1 MENLH
6 ETNVFLEDC
15 DPTTTTEI
23 CLYTIARNIAF
34 IADKLEFIADK
45 LEEEEHLKSIF
56 DEHRNEVYE

>member
-34 IADKLEFIADK
+34 IADKLE
-45 LEEEEHLKSIF
+45 EEEHLKSIF